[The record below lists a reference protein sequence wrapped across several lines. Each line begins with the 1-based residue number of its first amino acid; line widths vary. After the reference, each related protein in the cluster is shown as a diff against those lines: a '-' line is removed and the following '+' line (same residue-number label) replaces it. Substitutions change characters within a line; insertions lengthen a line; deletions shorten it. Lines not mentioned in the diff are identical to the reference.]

1 MSVKVVV
8 GLQWGDEGKGKIID
22 CLSPNADYVIRYQG
36 GNNAGHTVVV
46 NGEKFILQLLP
57 SGVVACKGDCIIG
70 PGVVIDL
77 NVLSSEIQRLTN
89 QGLKTKILIDYRAHI
104 IMPYHILLDR
114 LKEER
119 KGENKIGTTVRGI
132 GPCYIDKLDR
142 IGFRI
147 GDLLLSEEEI
157 KTKVKNILPI
167 KNQEIASYNHE
178 IINENEII
186 EYLFKAKKEFQEKII
201 DIYEV
206 LNPAIK
212 ENKNILLEGAQ
223 ALMLDIDYGT
233 YPYVTSSSPS
243 AGGACVGSSL
253 SPKLIDDVYGVTK
266 AYATRVGEGPMPTE
280 LFGEIGQHIRDIGHE
295 YGTNTK
301 RPRRCGWLDLV
312 LVKYAV
318 DINGVT
324 KLVITKLDCLDQL
337 PTIKVAVAYEYEQKE
352 LKTPP
357 INYDPNKLKVIYKEF
372 KGWCCDT
379 SKIKNY
385 SELPDEAKDYLNFI
399 KEYLEV
405 DLELISVGPDRNQ
418 NIIL

>member
-22 CLSPNADYVIRYQG
+22 CLSPKADYVIRYQG

-70 PGVVIDL
+70 PGVVVDL
-77 NVLSSEIQRLTN
+77 NVLSEEIKRLTK

-147 GDLLLSEEEI
+147 GDLLLSETEI
-157 KTKVKNILPI
+157 IAKVKNILPI
-167 KNQEIASYNHE
+167 KNQEITSYGHDDVPE
-178 IINENEII
+178 ELIID
-186 EYLFKAKKEFQEKII
+186 YLLKAKKEFADKII
-201 DIYEV
+201 DIYEIIR
-206 LNPAIK
+206 PAIK

-253 SPKLIDDVYGVTK
+253 SPNLINDVYGVTK
-266 AYATRVGEGPMPTE
+266 AYTTRVGEGPMPTE
-280 LFGEIGQHIRDIGHE
+280 LFDEIGQHIRDVGNE

-337 PTIKVAVAYEYEQKE
+337 STIKVAVAYEYDGKRIT
-352 LKTPP
+352 TPP
-357 INYDPNKLKVIYKEF
+357 INYDLDKLKVIYQEF
-372 KGWCCDT
+372 PGWCLDT
-379 SKIKNY
+379 TKITKF
-385 SELPDEAKDYLNFI
+385 EDLPENAQNYLNFI
-399 KEYLEV
+399 KNYLDV
-405 DLELISVGPDRNQ
+405 DLELVSVGPDRIQ
-418 NIIL
+418 NILF

>member
-22 CLSPNADYVIRYQG
+22 CLSPKADYVIRYQG

-46 NGEKFILQLLP
+46 NGEEFILQLLP

-70 PGVVIDL
+70 PGVVVDL
-77 NVLSSEIQRLTN
+77 NVLSEEIKRLTK

-147 GDLLLSEEEI
+147 GDLLLSETEI
-157 KTKVKNILPI
+157 IAKVKNILPI
-167 KNQEIASYNHE
+167 KNQEITSYGHDDVPE
-178 IINENEII
+178 ELIID
-186 EYLFKAKKEFQEKII
+186 YLLKAKKEFADKII
-201 DIYEV
+201 DIYEIIR
-206 LNPAIK
+206 PAIK

-253 SPKLIDDVYGVTK
+253 SPNLINDVYGVTK
-266 AYATRVGEGPMPTE
+266 AYTTRVGEGPMPTE
-280 LFGEIGQHIRDIGHE
+280 LFDEIGQHIRDVGNE

-337 PTIKVAVAYEYEQKE
+337 STIKVAVAYEYDGKRIT
-352 LKTPP
+352 TPP
-357 INYDPNKLKVIYKEF
+357 INYDLDKLKVIYQEF
-372 KGWCCDT
+372 PGWCLDT
-379 SKIKNY
+379 TKITKF
-385 SELPDEAKDYLNFI
+385 EDLPENAQNYLNFI
-399 KEYLEV
+399 KNYLDV
-405 DLELISVGPDRNQ
+405 DLELVSVGPDRIQ
-418 NIIL
+418 NILF